1 MRKLLIAATVAACAA
16 ATPAAG
22 QTYNLTL
29 AGASPGGLWS
39 LLGAGID
46 KALKAGYPGSSAT
59 YQTSGGGLAN
69 IGLLDKGSVEL
80 GIVHDQEL
88 MLAVQGK
95 DPFKSPITSVRVIG
109 FLYTWAPMH
118 VLVTKEFADQHG
130 IETFEDLAAKKAPA
144 RYVVNKRGNI
154 ASPVAIEMLNAI
166 GASPENIEKWGG
178 SLVYAASG
186 EQTSLMQDRRID
198 VIVNSLFV
206 KHRSIMQAA
215 QAVDLKLLPVSQDVI
230 DKVGAATGS
239 TPFTIPGGVYDFAPN
254 DTPTLTLSAVLAAS
268 AGMSDDDAYNI
279 AKALYEN
286 SGEIAGVHKAM
297 NQLTTKIMASNSVAP
312 FHPGALKY
320 LKEAGLK

>member
-1 MRKLLIAATVAACAA
+1 MIAAVLAALSGAS
-16 ATPAAG
+16 PALAKS
-22 QTYNLTL
+22 YNLTV

-39 LLGAGID
+39 LLGAGVD
-46 KALKAGYPGSSAT
+46 KALKAGFPGSTAT

-88 MLAVQGK
+88 ALAIAGK
-95 DPFKSPITSVRVIG
+95 PPFKSPVKSMRVIS

-118 VLVTKEFADQHG
+118 VMVTKDFADKHG
-130 IETFEDLAAKKAPA
+130 IETFEDLAAKKVPA

-154 ASPVAIEMLNAI
+154 SSPVAIEMLEAI

-178 SLVYAASG
+178 SLVYAASK
-186 EQTSLMQDRRID
+186 EQTGLIQDRRID
-198 VIVNSLFV
+198 VVVNSLFV

-215 QAVDLKLLPVSQDVI
+215 QAVDLKLLPVSQAVI
-230 DKVGAATGS
+230 DKVNAATGS
-239 TPFTIPGGVYDFAPN
+239 TNFTIPGGVYDFGPK
-254 DTPTLTLSAVLAAS
+254 DTPTLTLSAVLAVNAS
-268 AGMSDDDAYNI
+268 MSDEDAYNI

-297 NQLTTKIMASNSVAP
+297 SQLTTKVMASDSVAP